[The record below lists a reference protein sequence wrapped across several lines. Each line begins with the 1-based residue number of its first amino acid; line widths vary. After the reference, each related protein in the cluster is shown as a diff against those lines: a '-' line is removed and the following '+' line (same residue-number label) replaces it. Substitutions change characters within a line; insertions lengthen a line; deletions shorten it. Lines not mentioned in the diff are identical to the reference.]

1 MMSDGTT
8 QIMPAA
14 TDAGYALVPTSSDKR
29 ALEEF
34 YDECNG
40 VRWSVQRNWGVGEPC
55 ANGWHG
61 VVCHGGRV
69 TELWMN
75 LNNVACWG
83 KFNLTALSKLDELL
97 YLDLSDNLFSGT
109 IPDELFEMTKLQS
122 LVLSSNRLEGTLSN
136 KFGRLVNLRHLDIS
150 ANGLTGTLPKSMGK
164 MRSLEVLYLGES
176 GLEVKNQLSGKI
188 PEQWSGMKSLERLSL
203 SGNSGIRGKVP
214 VVDRQARRARGA
226 HPREHRAHG
235 RAPGIHRPVLYPP
248 SVGRAFEQAHGH
260 PPQEGLT
267 RLSRLRHLR
276 LGGNA
281 LVGSVPPDLASLA
294 DLETLDLGGNK
305 LEGTLPSSFQGLR
318 KLEFWTSPETDS
330 SASSRPCSRASRRCA
345 SRCCTRE
352 PFRRRSPGRFLHRAA
367 AVDAPVLGP

>member
-1 MMSDGTT
+1 M
-8 QIMPAA
+8 
-14 TDAGYALVPTSSDKR
+14 PTSSDKR

-136 KFGRLVNLRHLDIS
+136 KFGRLVNLRHLDLS

-176 GLEVKNQLSGKI
+176 GLEVKNQLGGKI
-188 PEQWSGMKSLERLSL
+188 PEQWSGMKSLGSALAQ
-203 SGNSGIRGKVP
+203 
-214 VVDRQARRARGA
+214 RQ
-226 HPREHRAHG
+226 
-235 RAPGIHRPVLYPP
+235 L
-248 SVGRAFEQAHGH
+248 GH
-260 PPQEGLT
+260 PG
-267 RLSRLRHLR
+267 
-276 LGGNA
+276 
-281 LVGSVPPDLASLA
+281 
-294 DLETLDLGGNK
+294 
-305 LEGTLPSSFQGLR
+305 
-318 KLEFWTSPETDS
+318 
-330 SASSRPCSRASRRCA
+330 
-345 SRCCTRE
+345 
-352 PFRRRSPGRFLHRAA
+352 
-367 AVDAPVLGP
+367 